1 MTLSLVNEKQIL
13 DALHSL
19 EPGRWPEVLDFIGY
33 LHQRAASAPV
43 QPAPLTARALL
54 QSGLVGLWADRDDI
68 GDSVSF
74 ARRLRQQ
81 VERRGLT
88 DAVA

>member
-1 MTLSLVNEKQIL
+1 MTISFVDEKQIL
-13 DALHSL
+13 NALHGL

-33 LHQRAASAPV
+33 LQQRASPAPA

-54 QSGLVGLWADRDDI
+54 QSGLVGVWADRDDI
-68 GDSVSF
+68 GDSVTF
-74 ARRLRQQ
+74 ARQLRQQ

-88 DAVA
+88 NAVA